1 MLNNESHLNERFS
14 WRPLSLNYLIENF
27 KVGSAKFLLPIAAW
41 VFIIIGCLLLT
52 NRLAPAS
59 WLMPTGENVEVIN
72 LFILY
77 PVLSIGLLLL
87 FWMGFEWG
95 FIPVFITTFGLA
107 FQSGMGITWA
117 ILFGFS
123 FVMSLAIFGL
133 AFHSLQVPHDLR
145 GFKSIAFFISVSF
158 VAALASSMGAFV
170 WSLSHNLSAF
180 NTEIIWK
187 SWWTGLFFQSI
198 FIVAPLLFVFTP
210 TIEKA
215 KIRSYQPPAI
225 EDISLKWIYSTVL
238 TITAVLTIF
247 IFSGELLGKYRLNE
261 VLDNIPNIMRGD
273 VIGALDAFQ
282 VIFWLSAGLIIIT
295 GFTAMYLV
303 ASWNRELQNRVELQT
318 DALTQSNDQLETSL
332 HEKKLLVQE
341 THHRVKNNLAQVNGL
356 LQLQMMMVD
365 DPKYS
370 NLINDASSRVKSMS
384 LIHEALYTA
393 EEFSR
398 ISLHTYL
405 KELGNIVH
413 ESFQTDD
420 ADIEL
425 AFQLEPCKVNT
436 DRAIPIGLIANEIL
450 INAYK
455 YAFEGKEKGTI
466 TLQLEHIDDKV
477 KLEIRDN
484 GVGMPDQTPDNT
496 LGMKLIRQL
505 STQIDANLSI
515 RSNTNGTSYML
526 EFVPQA

>member
-1 MLNNESHLNERFS
+1 
-14 WRPLSLNYLIENF
+14 
-27 KVGSAKFLLPIAAW
+27 
-41 VFIIIGCLLLT
+41 
-52 NRLAPAS
+52 
-59 WLMPTGENVEVIN
+59 
-72 LFILY
+72 
-77 PVLSIGLLLL
+77 
-87 FWMGFEWG
+87 
-95 FIPVFITTFGLA
+95 
-107 FQSGMGITWA
+107 
-117 ILFGFS
+117 
-123 FVMSLAIFGL
+123 
-133 AFHSLQVPHDLR
+133 
-145 GFKSIAFFISVSF
+145 
-158 VAALASSMGAFV
+158 
-170 WSLSHNLSAF
+170 
-180 NTEIIWK
+180 
-187 SWWTGLFFQSI
+187 
-198 FIVAPLLFVFTP
+198 
-210 TIEKA
+210 
-215 KIRSYQPPAI
+215 
-225 EDISLKWIYSTVL
+225 
-238 TITAVLTIF
+238 
-247 IFSGELLGKYRLNE
+247 
-261 VLDNIPNIMRGD
+261 
-273 VIGALDAFQ
+273 
-282 VIFWLSAGLIIIT
+282 
-295 GFTAMYLV
+295 
-303 ASWNRELQNRVELQT
+303 
-318 DALTQSNDQLETSL
+318 
-332 HEKKLLVQE
+332 
-341 THHRVKNNLAQVNGL
+341 
-356 LQLQMMMVD
+356 
-365 DPKYS
+365 
-370 NLINDASSRVKSMS
+370 MS

>member
-1 MLNNESHLNERFS
+1 
-14 WRPLSLNYLIENF
+14 
-27 KVGSAKFLLPIAAW
+27 V
-41 VFIIIGCLLLT
+41 
-52 NRLAPAS
+52 
-59 WLMPTGENVEVIN
+59 
-72 LFILY
+72 
-77 PVLSIGLLLL
+77 
-87 FWMGFEWG
+87 
-95 FIPVFITTFGLA
+95 
-107 FQSGMGITWA
+107 
-117 ILFGFS
+117 
-123 FVMSLAIFGL
+123 
-133 AFHSLQVPHDLR
+133 
-145 GFKSIAFFISVSF
+145 
-158 VAALASSMGAFV
+158 
-170 WSLSHNLSAF
+170 
-180 NTEIIWK
+180 
-187 SWWTGLFFQSI
+187 
-198 FIVAPLLFVFTP
+198 
-210 TIEKA
+210 
-215 KIRSYQPPAI
+215 
-225 EDISLKWIYSTVL
+225 
-238 TITAVLTIF
+238 
-247 IFSGELLGKYRLNE
+247 
-261 VLDNIPNIMRGD
+261 
-273 VIGALDAFQ
+273 
-282 VIFWLSAGLIIIT
+282 
-295 GFTAMYLV
+295 YLV

-356 LQLQMMMVD
+356 LQLQMMMVND
-365 DPKYS
+365 EKYS
-370 NLINDASSRVKSMS
+370 SLIQDASSRVKSMS